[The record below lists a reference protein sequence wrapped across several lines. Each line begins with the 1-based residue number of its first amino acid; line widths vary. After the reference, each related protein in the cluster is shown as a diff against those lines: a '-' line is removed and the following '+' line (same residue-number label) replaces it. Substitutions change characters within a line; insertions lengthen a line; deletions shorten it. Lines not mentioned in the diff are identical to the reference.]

1 MREYVPSEILTI
13 PENAELVF
21 SGKIFDVYQWP
32 QQLFD
37 GTTETFEMLSR
48 KDTVKIIAIKDDKVV
63 ITYQKQ
69 PRKDW
74 FYDLPGGRND
84 NPEENELAAAKR
96 EMLEETGMTFR
107 TWKLV
112 EVRQPFMKL
121 DWLVYTFIATD
132 FIAQEPQKLDAGEQ
146 IKVKEISF
154 EELKAITET
163 EERFSKYSVIEKSPT
178 LADLLN
184 TPSLYNYYLSR

>member
-1 MREYVPSEILTI
+1 MREYVPSEIITI

-132 FIAQEPQKLDAGEQ
+132 FIAQEPQKLDGGEQ

-154 EELKAITET
+154 EELKTMAGS
-163 EERFSKYSVIEKSPT
+163 EERFSKYSVIDKSST

-184 TPSLYNYYLSR
+184 TPSLYNY

>member
-84 NPEENELAAAKR
+84 NPEENELAASVREQLHAAAKKR
-96 EMLEETGMTFR
+96 
-107 TWKLV
+107 
-112 EVRQPFMKL
+112 
-121 DWLVYTFIATD
+121 
-132 FIAQEPQKLDAGEQ
+132 
-146 IKVKEISF
+146 
-154 EELKAITET
+154 LKQ
-163 EERFSKYSVIEKSPT
+163 
-178 LADLLN
+178 
-184 TPSLYNYYLSR
+184 

>member
-63 ITYQKQ
+63 ITCQKQ

-163 EERFSKYSVIEKSPT
+163 EERFSKYSVIDRSPT

>member
-112 EVRQPFMKL
+112 EVKQPFMKL

-132 FIAQEPQKLDAGEQ
+132 FIAQKPQKLDAGEQ

-163 EERFSKYSVIEKSPT
+163 EERFSKYSVIDRSPT

>member
-163 EERFSKYSVIEKSPT
+163 EERFSKYSVIDKSPT